1 MLRQVLWEAC
11 CWWDFPDGCLNWHC
25 LDWFKGYL
33 TCCQSTRWMVEE
45 WFEGFLCLQRQ
56 LNAITIDLIINKEG
70 FTMTELIQRVLP
82 AVQKPARYTGGEY
95 NEIKKDLSDVRVRV
109 AFCFP
114 DTYEIGM
121 SNVGMRIL
129 YGVMNEMD
137 GVWCERV
144 FAPWGDME
152 AEMRKHNL
160 PLWALESQDPIRDF
174 DMIAFTIGYE
184 MAYSNVL
191 NMLNLAGI
199 PLHAKDRHDLKGIVF
214 AGGVCTFNPEPL
226 ADFFDFFSLG
236 EGEESTVEIVALYD
250 RAKAEGWTKDQFLG
264 EVAKIPGVYVPSFYQ
279 HEYNPDGT
287 LSRIV
292 PLIGAPE
299 KVTKRVEDL
308 DHAYWPTKMIVPST
322 EIVHDRAN
330 LEVFRGCIRGCRF
343 CQAGFSCRPV
353 RKKSPEVL
361 YRQAVETMEDSG
373 HNEITLSSLSTSDYR
388 GLKELTDELIPYC
401 ESHKINLSVPSL
413 RADNFSRELMEK
425 LQTVRKSGLTFAPEA
440 GTQRLRDV
448 INKNLTEDEILNTCA
463 QAFEG
468 GWNNVKLYF
477 MLGLPTETDEDV
489 LGIAELVYKVI
500 QKWKENATNKKRGL
514 RVHVA
519 TAYFV
524 PKPHTPFQW
533 EKQITP
539 EEYLRRC
546 RLLKGHF
553 YSKAITYDYH
563 APDLSRLEAVFARGD
578 RRLGPVIEEAVKNGA
593 RLDGWDEYFNYSY
606 WFDAMNACG
615 IDADFYTTRGFG
627 DDEILPWDT
636 VDVGV
641 TKRFLQLEKKRA
653 YEGRITPDCREGCAG
668 CGANCLLKEVACDA

>member
-1 MLRQVLWEAC
+1 
-11 CWWDFPDGCLNWHC
+11 
-25 LDWFKGYL
+25 
-33 TCCQSTRWMVEE
+33 
-45 WFEGFLCLQRQ
+45 
-56 LNAITIDLIINKEG
+56 
-70 FTMTELIQRVLP
+70 MTELIQRILP
-82 AVQKPARYTGGEY
+82 SVQKPARYTGGEY
-95 NEIKKDLSDVRVRV
+95 NEIRKDLNDVRVRV

-152 AEMRKHNL
+152 KAMRENHL
-160 PLWALESQDPIRDF
+160 PLWALESQSPVKDF
-174 DMIAFTIGYE
+174 DMVAFTIGYE
-184 MAYSNVL
+184 MAYSNIL
-191 NMLNLAGI
+191 NMMNLAGI
-199 PLHAKDRHDLKGIVF
+199 PLHSKDRHGLKNIVF

-236 EGEESTVEIVALYD
+236 EGEDSTVEIVSLYD
-250 RAKAEGWTKDQFLG
+250 RAKAEGWTKEAFLA
-264 EVAKIPGVYVPSFYQ
+264 EVSKIHGVYVPSFYR
-279 HEYNPDGT
+279 HEYKDDGT
-287 LSRIV
+287 LSAIV
-292 PLIGAPE
+292 PMNGAPE
-299 KVTKRVEDL
+299 KITKRIIEDL
-308 DHAYWPTKMIVPST
+308 DNAYWPTKMIVPST

-353 RKKSPEVL
+353 RKKSPDVL

-388 GLKELTDELIPYC
+388 GLKELTDALIPYC
-401 ESHKINLSVPSL
+401 EANRINLSVPSL

-448 INKNLTEDEILNTCA
+448 INKNLTEDEILNTCS

-489 LGIAELVYKVI
+489 LGIADLVYKVI
-500 QKWKENATNKKRGL
+500 QAWKEHATNKKRGL

-533 EKQITP
+533 ESQITP

-546 RLLKGHF
+546 RLLKSHF
-553 YSKAITYDYH
+553 YSKSIEYNYH

-593 RLDGWDEYFNYSY
+593 RLDGWDEYFNYSC
-606 WFDAMNACG
+606 WFDALNTCG

-627 DDEILPWDT
+627 EDEVLPWDT
-636 VDVGV
+636 VDVGIS
-641 TKRFLQLEKKRA
+641 KKFLLRERKRA
-653 YEGRITPDCREGCAG
+653 YESKITPDCREGCAR
-668 CGANCLLKEVACDA
+668 CGANCLLKEVDCDA

>member
-1 MLRQVLWEAC
+1 
-11 CWWDFPDGCLNWHC
+11 
-25 LDWFKGYL
+25 
-33 TCCQSTRWMVEE
+33 
-45 WFEGFLCLQRQ
+45 
-56 LNAITIDLIINKEG
+56 
-70 FTMTELIQRVLP
+70 MTELLQRILP
-82 AVQKPARYTGGEY
+82 TVQKPARYTGGEF
-95 NEIKKDLSDVRVRV
+95 NEIKKDLKDVRVRV

-152 AEMRKHNL
+152 EQMRKYRL
-160 PLWALESQDPIRDF
+160 PLWALESQNQVKDF

-184 MAYSNVL
+184 MSYSNIL
-191 NMLNLAGI
+191 NMLRLAGI
-199 PLHAKDRHDLKGIVF
+199 PLHAKEREGLHNIVF

-236 EGEESTVEIVALYD
+236 EGEESTPQIISLYD
-250 RAKAEGWTKDQFLG
+250 RAKAENWTKEVFLW
-264 EVAKIPGVYVPSFYQ
+264 EVAKIPGVYVPSFYR

-287 LSRIV
+287 LSGII
-292 PLIGAPE
+292 PLDGAPKRVE
-299 KVTKRVEDL
+299 KRIVEDL
-308 DHAYWPTKMIVPST
+308 DHAYFPTKMIVPST

-353 RKKSPEVL
+353 RQKSPQVL
-361 YRQAVETMEDSG
+361 YQQAVDTMEDSG
-373 HNEITLSSLSTSDYR
+373 NNEITLSSLSTSDYR
-388 GLKELTDELIPYC
+388 GLKELTDQMIPYC
-401 ESHKINLSVPSL
+401 AANKINLSVPSL

-448 INKNLTEDEILNTCA
+448 INKNLTEEEILTTCTN
-463 QAFEG
+463 AFAG

-489 LGIAELVYKVI
+489 LGIADLVYKVI
-500 QKWKENATNKKRGL
+500 QAWKANAVNKKRGL

-539 EEYLRRC
+539 QEYLRRC
-546 RLLKGHF
+546 RLLKEHF
-553 YSKAITYDYH
+553 YSKSIEYNYH
-563 APDLSRLEAVFARGD
+563 APDLSRLEAIFARGD
-578 RRLGPVIEEAVKNGA
+578 RRLGAVLEEATMNGA
-593 RLDGWDEYFNYSY
+593 RLDGWDEYFNYSI
-606 WFDAMNACG
+606 WFDALNKCG
-615 IDADFYTTRGFG
+615 IDPDFYTVRGYG
-627 DDEILPWDT
+627 EDEVLPWDT
-636 VDVGV
+636 IEVGIS
-641 TKRFLQLEKKRA
+641 KRFLQLERHRA
-653 YEGRITPDCREGCAG
+653 YAETVTPDCRHGCAG
-668 CGANCLLKEVACDA
+668 CGANKLLREVECDA